1 MSDLRGVKSQQSTF
15 TPLIFRQNNTS
26 WEGQDCDQERK
37 EGKREIKLEGKGWE
51 ARQFRLSWWQRASS
65 CQTLRER
72 ERTVGRTWRKSQNV
86 TFVHFTQALLSVIKH
101 VSSNPRKSEH
111 MLTYRSCQD
120 GPWLGGRGAGSR
132 GQLTLFQTFK
142 QLSHVDYVSPKLMLL
157 RVPEWNWVLLL
168 KWEEQCVLF
177 LYISFSNAL
186 ITQDFTPMEYSPH
199 LILLSAK
206 SACTHHTLHA
216 THTTLHGEY
225 RTLTI
230 GKDYERLVCYTGD
243 FGLLL
248 SEGKELSRIILVALM
263 RTQDK
268 MEHSGTCTVMALSSR
283 TCRTISLP
291 FGTLRWN
298 ESMNEED
305 TFAIN

>member
-15 TPLIFRQNNTS
+15 TPLIFRQNNTRAGLWS
-26 WEGQDCDQERK
+26 KEKGGQERDK
-37 EGKREIKLEGKGWE
+37 VRGQRVKGKTVQTILM
-51 ARQFRLSWWQRASS
+51 AASQFMPDS
-65 CQTLRER
+65 ER

-86 TFVHFTQALLSVIKH
+86 TFVHFTQTLLSVIKH

-120 GPWLGGRGAGSR
+120 GLWLGGRGAGSR
-132 GQLTLFQTFK
+132 GQLTLFKTFK

-157 RVPEWNWVLLL
+157 RVAEWNWVLLL

-230 GKDYERLVCYTGD
+230 GKDYESLVCYTGD

-268 MEHSGTCTVMALSSR
+268 MEHSGTCIVMALSSR
-283 TCRTISLP
+283 TCRAISLP

-305 TFAIN
+305 TFTIN

>member
-1 MSDLRGVKSQQSTF
+1 
-15 TPLIFRQNNTS
+15 
-26 WEGQDCDQERK
+26 
-37 EGKREIKLEGKGWE
+37 
-51 ARQFRLSWWQRASS
+51 
-65 CQTLRER
+65 
-72 ERTVGRTWRKSQNV
+72 
-86 TFVHFTQALLSVIKH
+86 
-101 VSSNPRKSEH
+101 
-111 MLTYRSCQD
+111 
-120 GPWLGGRGAGSR
+120 
-132 GQLTLFQTFK
+132 
-142 QLSHVDYVSPKLMLL
+142 
-157 RVPEWNWVLLL
+157 
-168 KWEEQCVLF
+168 
-177 LYISFSNAL
+177 
-186 ITQDFTPMEYSPH
+186 MEYSPH

-291 FGTLRWN
+291 FGTLR
-298 ESMNEED
+298 
-305 TFAIN
+305 